1 METKKQ
7 KRLRFLVKRQQRLS
21 VITGNL
27 SKLDQRFFWYRL
39 STFLGAWVAA
49 IITRLIFT
57 GAVWLWAFIIFMA
70 AFLVVVFFHR
80 RLDRSRRR
88 FQTALNYTNDQIA
101 RLRLDWESIAAN
113 PSPEVSPDHPF
124 AFDLNIVGDN
134 SLFKL
139 IDNCSTAGGRKR
151 LLNWLVEPGLN
162 LSEIIQRQELIREM
176 ADLPGF
182 RYGLS
187 HDDSEEQS
195 LPRSVWDEKT
205 LLAWLQKSTGPASF
219 KFMLLTLSILAVIT
233 WVLFILNMSGIL
245 PALWQFSLIL
255 YAAIYLFKYQDYK
268 SIFEDAYSLGKS
280 LSQFKS
286 RLVFIETYRYPANAS
301 VADLANVLLQK
312 GNRPSTYLKKI
323 VWITSAASLQNNQI
337 LWLLVNLLLP
347 WDLIFAAVLN
357 RYKVTLNQKLPAWLD
372 VWYRLDAL
380 NALANFATLNP
391 DYTFALIND
400 NPNETPVLKTEQL
413 GHVLI
418 KEEVKVCNDFEMEQ
432 TGEVVLITGSNMSG
446 KSTFL
451 RTLGINLALA
461 YAGAPVNAKKLELRL
476 MRLFTCIQVADSLAD
491 GFSYFYAEVHRLK
504 SLLDLLEKSTDLPV
518 FYLIDEIFRGTNNRE
533 RRIGSRAYVRAL
545 ANSSGVGVIS
555 THDLELANL
564 AEGENKIHN
573 FNFRDDVTDGKMVFD
588 YKLREGPSPTTNAL
602 RIMELEGLPVDG
614 DDADTQS

>member
-7 KRLRFLVKRQQRLS
+7 KRLRFLINRQQRLS
-21 VITGNL
+21 VIAGNL

-39 STFLGAWVAA
+39 GTFLGAWVAA
-49 IITRLIFT
+49 ITARLIFT
-57 GAVWLWAFIIFMA
+57 GAVWFWAFIIFMA

-88 FQTALNYTNDQIA
+88 FQSALNYTNDQIA
-101 RLRLDWESIAAN
+101 RLQLDWDAISGQ
-113 PSPEVSPDHPF
+113 PVPKVRSDHPF
-124 AFDLNIVGDN
+124 AFDLNIVGEN
-134 SLFKL
+134 SLFNL
-139 IDNCSTAGGRKR
+139 VDNCSTSGGRKR
-151 LLNWLVEPGLN
+151 LLDWLVEPGLD
-162 LSEIIQRQELIREM
+162 LTEIIERQEIIREM
-176 ADLPGF
+176 TDLAGF

-187 HDDSEEQS
+187 HDDNEMPTS
-195 LPRSVWDEKT
+195 PRSVWDEQT
-205 LLAWLQKSTGPASF
+205 LLKWLGKSTGPASF
-219 KFMLLTLSILAVIT
+219 KFMLVTLSVLAVTT
-233 WVLFILNMSGIL
+233 WLLFILNMSGIL
-245 PALWQFSLIL
+245 PAIWQFSLIL
-255 YAAIYLFKYQDYK
+255 YAALYLFRYQDYK
-268 SIFEDAYSLGKS
+268 TIFEDAYSLGKS
-280 LSQFKS
+280 LNQFKS
-286 RLVFIETYRYPANAS
+286 RLVFIETYHYPKNTA
-301 VADLANVLLQK
+301 LAELAGELLLK
-312 GNRPSTYLKKI
+312 GNRPSHYLKKI

-391 DYTFALIND
+391 DYTFPLISVD
-400 NPNETPVLKTEQL
+400 SKRIPVLRAEQL

-418 KEEVKVCNDFEMEQ
+418 KEDGKVCNDFMLEN

-451 RTLGINLALA
+451 RTLGINLVLA
-461 YAGAPVNAKKLELRL
+461 YAGAPVNAKTLELRL
-476 MRLFTCIQVADSLAD
+476 MQLFTCIQVADSLAD

-504 SLLDLLEKSTDLPV
+504 SLLDLLKSSVDLPV

-564 AEGENKIHN
+564 AVGNNQIHN
-573 FNFRDDVTDGKMVFD
+573 YNFQDDVTDGRMVFD

-602 RIMELEGLPVDG
+602 RIMELEGLPVNG
-614 DDADTQS
+614 DEN